1 MNSIAGETII
11 KLYYWKQI
19 DGYVTIPGDSLFQRR
34 GGWVLARTYWLR
46 LFKRSTSKESCAWS
60 PSRRGRCESDRG
72 APEITTLRFADPA
85 VNGAMGEANSKTN
98 RDPEY
103 HFVQKQR
110 HGLRVTIA
118 MDQLGHVDYPVPL
131 SVQENFATVAI
142 YQRFSFDQN
151 PGLDSH
157 RER

>member
-1 MNSIAGETII
+1 VNPTVALQRS
-11 KLYYWKQI
+11 L
-19 DGYVTIPGDSLFQRR
+19 PCDSLI
-34 GGWVLARTYWLR
+34 LT
-46 LFKRSTSKESCAWS
+46 
-60 PSRRGRCESDRG
+60 
-72 APEITTLRFADPA
+72 

-142 YQRFSFDQN
+142 YQRFSFFFFL
-151 PGLDSH
+151 GLGSH